1 MNDQTLHTRR
11 RFLRT
16 SFLGAAASWTLPLFL
31 EKTFFALDAMAAD
44 SLIQT
49 TTGKDGT
56 ILVVLQMAGGN
67 DGLNMVVPFAD
78 DAYHRARPK
87 LALPADKI
95 LRLNS
100 YAGLNPKLPGLK
112 SLFDDGHLAV
122 IQGVG
127 YPNPN
132 RSHFRS
138 TEIWQTACDADRM
151 AREGW
156 LGRYFDN
163 CCGGADPMVGV
174 AIGNEMPQSFTAR
187 TPTGIVF
194 SRPEQ
199 YRFKTGERGGERI
212 SNEESFYR
220 QLNQP
225 NDTSIAAP
233 EGGSIGAIAGATAS
247 DLSAADFLQRTALD
261 AQISSDK
268 ILEIARKSK
277 AGVPY
282 PKGQL
287 ANSLS
292 LIARMIG
299 GGLTT
304 RVYYASQG
312 GFDTHAGQLNA
323 HDRLMTEL
331 NDALAAFV
339 ADLKQ
344 QGNFEPGSASHFQ
357 RVRPAGAGE
366 RQWRNRPRRGRAD
379 VRPRRESEA
388 GSVWEIPQPNGS
400 GQWRP
405 EVQYRLPERLRERAG
420 KLAARPQRGRARTE
434 IPDPPHR
441 LESAIAL
448 ELESAR
454 GGPTL
459 AVTLGKLH
467 LTPGLAEF
475 EKLARQGNVI
485 PVFAELIA
493 DSETPVSAFQK
504 IDDGRHCFLFE
515 SAETNEALGPIFFH
529 WIRPAVGLRESRSI
543 DHDHEQRR
551 DQIL

>member
-1 MNDQTLHTRR
+1 MDQTLQTRR

-16 SFLGAAASWTLPLFL
+16 SFLGAAASWTLPIFI

-44 SLIQT
+44 SPTQI

-87 LALPADKI
+87 LALSAEKI

-100 YAGLNPKLPGLK
+100 YAGLNPKLTGLK
-112 SLFDDGHLAV
+112 SLFDEGHLAV

-138 TEIWQTACDADRM
+138 TEIWQTASDAERVE
-151 AREGW
+151 REGW

-163 CCGGADPMVGV
+163 CCAGADPTVGV
-174 AIGNEMPQSFTAR
+174 AIGNEMPQAFTAR

-194 SRPEQ
+194 SHPEQ
-199 YRFKTGERGGERI
+199 FRFK
-212 SNEESFYR
+212 SNEKVGDRMNAEEMFFR
-220 QLNQP
+220 ELNQDNENSP
-225 NDTSIAAP
+225 PPS
-233 EGGSIGAIAGATAS
+233 EGGSIGMLAGANSS

-277 AGVPY
+277 SRMPY
-282 PKGQL
+282 PRGQL

-323 HDRLMTEL
+323 HDRLMNEL

-339 ADLKQ
+339 ADLKE
-344 QGNFEPGSASHFQ
+344 QGNFERVLLLTFSEFGRRVEENANGGTDHGAAAPMFVLGGRVKPGLFGKYPSLT
-357 RVRPAGAGE
+357 
-366 RQWRNRPRRGRAD
+366 D
-379 VRPRRESEA
+379 LEA
-388 GSVWEIPQPNGS
+388 GDLKFNTDFRSVYGTVLE
-400 GQWRP
+400 QWLHAP
-405 EVQYRLPERLRERAG
+405 S
-420 KLAARPQRGRARTE
+420 AA
-434 IPDPPHR
+434 
-441 LESAIAL
+441 
-448 ELESAR
+448 
-454 GGPTL
+454 
-459 AVTLGKLH
+459 VLGKKFPL
-467 LTPGLAEF
+467 LPM
-475 EKLARQGNVI
+475 V
-485 PVFAELIA
+485 
-493 DSETPVSAFQK
+493 
-504 IDDGRHCFLFE
+504 
-515 SAETNEALGPIFFH
+515 
-529 WIRPAVGLRESRSI
+529 
-543 DHDHEQRR
+543 
-551 DQIL
+551 